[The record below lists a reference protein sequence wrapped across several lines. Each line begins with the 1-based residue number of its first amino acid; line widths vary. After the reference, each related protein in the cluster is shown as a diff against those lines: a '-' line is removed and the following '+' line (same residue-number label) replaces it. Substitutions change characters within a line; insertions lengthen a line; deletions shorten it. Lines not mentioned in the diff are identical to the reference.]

1 MMRQGEV
8 LLAGT
13 LTLKSFTAF
22 FCLVLG
28 FEIDNF
34 ILFDDS
40 VGLKLFNFNLFFFF
54 GFAC

>member
-1 MMRQGEV
+1 MRQGEI

-22 FCLVLG
+22 LCLVLG

-40 VGLKLFNFNLFFFF
+40 VCINSSIPIYSFF